1 MFIWFRCAF
10 CGDLLV
16 DLFQSRSGFTYGRV
30 ETLTRWKDPN
40 VCLSVV
46 SVNPLNA
53 IRMRISYPARLHK
66 IWHSNEKFFVST
78 CGVVVID
85 LQHGIRTKV
94 ESVDV
99 QGVHQLWDRDSL
111 GGSCGTSQRFYVDGS
126 FLDLLPNV
134 QLVIPP
140 VSIRGE

>member
-1 MFIWFRCAF
+1 M
-10 CGDLLV
+10 
-16 DLFQSRSGFTYGRV
+16 
-30 ETLTRWKDPN
+30 
-40 VCLSVV
+40 
-46 SVNPLNA
+46 
-53 IRMRISYPARLHK
+53 
-66 IWHSNEKFFVST
+66 ST

-94 ESVDV
+94 QSVDV